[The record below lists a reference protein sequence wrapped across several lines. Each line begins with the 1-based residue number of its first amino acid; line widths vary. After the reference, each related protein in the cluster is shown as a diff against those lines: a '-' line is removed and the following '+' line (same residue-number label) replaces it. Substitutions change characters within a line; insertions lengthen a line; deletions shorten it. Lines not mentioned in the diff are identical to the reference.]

1 MSVEGLLNIKK
12 AIANLSSQGVREQS
26 ERPLHVAL
34 YAANVERYARIEN
47 FLLHGLSDARRGESL
62 QALARGPLPAH
73 ALQYDL
79 AIYDESVI
87 APARALIF
95 EERRPDRFVRQVLD
109 HRLDLGVALARD
121 FSAFRKPFI
130 ERVISKTSRDNT
142 LFSLATALPDIVPSL
157 IELPWSLAE
166 FASDSAF
173 LTMNQ
178 IHMAFLIAGAS
189 DRPVGYAYQKS
200 EIGAV
205 IAGAFGWRAIARELI
220 GKIPFGGGLIPKAAI
235 AYAGTKLVGLSLDR
249 FYGIGYHFTRQEREA
264 IYADALRQGKKVA
277 GHILKYVRPDLAQRL
292 GGGTVK
298 RVPAGYDSSSGPI
311 IDTQAEQAR

>member
-1 MSVEGLLNIKK
+1 MSVQGLLNIKK
-12 AIANLSSQGVREQS
+12 AIANLSSQGIREQS
-26 ERPLHVAL
+26 ERPLHIAL
-34 YAANVERYARIEN
+34 YAANAERYARIEN
-47 FLLHGLSDARRGESL
+47 FLLRGLSEARRRDSI
-62 QALARGPLPAH
+62 QALARGPLPVH

-79 AIYDESVI
+79 AVYDESVL
-87 APARALIF
+87 APARAIIF
-95 EERRPDRFVRQVLD
+95 EEHRPDRFIRQTLD
-109 HRLDLGVALARD
+109 NHMDLGVRLARD

-130 ERVISKTSRDNT
+130 DRVIAKTARDNT

-157 IELPWSLAE
+157 IELPWSIAE

-178 IHMAFLIAGAS
+178 IHMAFLIAAAS
-189 DRPVGYAYQKS
+189 DRSVGYADQKS

-235 AYAGTKLVGLSLDR
+235 AYAGTKLVGVSLDR
-249 FYGIGYHFTRQEREA
+249 YYGIGYHYTRQEREV

-277 GHILKYVRPDLAQRL
+277 GRILQYLRPDLARKL
-292 GGGTVK
+292 TPPPLP
-298 RVPAGYDSSSGPI
+298 PASSGPI
-311 IDTQAEQAR
+311 IDTHAEQIR